1 MAARLV
7 LLPEA
12 LPGCTGQSHRPVGSV
27 GHWVL
32 GEVSFIVIVTG
43 PESTPVPPPPPVWP
57 L

>member
-1 MAARLV
+1 MAARLA

-12 LPGCTGQSHRPVGSV
+12 LPGCSGQSHRPAGSV

-32 GEVSFIVIVTG
+32 GEVSFIVTG
-43 PESTPVPPPPPVWP
+43 PESTPGFPPVWP